1 MWIVLGFLWGYLW
14 GYLWG
19 DITGHNQ
26 AVIFG
31 YMSVIYRLLPECSKS
46 HLTGYVYFITKSW

>member
-1 MWIVLGFLWGYLW
+1 MWIVLGFLW